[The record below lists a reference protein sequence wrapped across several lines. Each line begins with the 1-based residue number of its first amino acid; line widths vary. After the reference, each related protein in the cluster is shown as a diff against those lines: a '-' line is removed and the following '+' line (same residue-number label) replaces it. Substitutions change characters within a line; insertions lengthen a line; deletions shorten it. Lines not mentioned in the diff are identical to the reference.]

1 MAVGRTL
8 EKWTR
13 VYMDGFDVSG
23 FGRTIGPLDTIYNEV
38 DLTAQMSDT
47 VQGFMRG
54 RATVNVGIFNAVFD
68 NTATTGIHAVLQ
80 AAGDARTVLVAK
92 GQLAEPADG
101 DVVFGGTFEQGAYQ
115 LEEDA
120 EAVTVS
126 VPFVGWA
133 VDAAGLAYTNPSG
146 LLLHANAART
156 SGTGANAA
164 NSGISN
170 PEGGATALGGY
181 FLYEVLAGSGG
192 DGTATLS
199 VDDSANNSDWVA
211 LSGAT
216 SGEIDCRNR
225 QAAIVELATNA
236 TVREYLRWQIAFN
249 GATSV
254 TWVAAFMRAF

>member
-8 EKWTR
+8 EQWTR
-13 VYMDGFDVSG
+13 VYIDGFDVSG
-23 FGRTIGPLDTIYNEV
+23 SGRNIGPLGVTYEEA
-38 DLTAQMSDT
+38 DLTAQMSDA
-47 VQGFMRG
+47 VRGFMRG
-54 RATVNVGIFNAVFD
+54 RGMVNVGIFNAVFD
-68 NTATTGIHAVLQ
+68 NTATTGLHAVLQ
-80 AAGDARTVLVAK
+80 TAGGARTVLVAQ
-92 GQLAEPADG
+92 GQIAAPAEG
-101 DVVFGGTFEQGAYQ
+101 DVVFGGTFMQGAY
-115 LEEDA
+115 LPEDDGGA
-120 EAVTVS
+120 LVVS
-126 VPFVGWA
+126 IPFTGWA
-133 VDAAGLAYTNPSG
+133 VDAATLAYTNPWG
-146 LLLHANAART
+146 LLLHKNEART
-156 SGTGANAA
+156 SGDGVNAA

-225 QAAIVELATNA
+225 QAGIVALATSA

-249 GATSV
+249 GATEV